1 MIRWGVLI
9 LAIVVVLA
17 TIVFSIINLESVR
30 LDLLFGAFSAPLGIL
45 VLVSLLLGA
54 LAGGL
59 TVYVGVVLPLRMRLA
74 RARRE
79 IKTAADSTRS

>member
-9 LAIVVVLA
+9 LAIGVVLA
-17 TIVFSIINLESVR
+17 AIVFSIINLDSVR
-30 LDLLFGAFSAPLGIL
+30 LDLLFGAFNAPLGIL

-59 TVYVGVVLPLRMRLA
+59 TLYVGVVLPLRLRLA

-79 IKTAADSTRS
+79 IKLAADTPRA